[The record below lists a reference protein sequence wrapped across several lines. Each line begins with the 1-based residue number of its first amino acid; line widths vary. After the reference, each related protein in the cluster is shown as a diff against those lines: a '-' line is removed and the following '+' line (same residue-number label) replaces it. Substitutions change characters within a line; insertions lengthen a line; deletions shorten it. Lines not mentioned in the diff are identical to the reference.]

1 MPDLSRQAPDN
12 PDFARVL
19 EVKALPETG
28 DFAFDITPEP
38 AEAEALARLMG
49 ARSLRK
55 MRFQGRLSP
64 LSGSGWGLEGKLGAT
79 VVQTCVV
86 SLEPVT
92 TRVDTSVRRRFL
104 PNHALAAAAAAG
116 VVVSLDE
123 DDEVEPLGPRIDLGL
138 VATEALALALPD
150 YPRKADAELSSAS
163 GGDGAADDEPAPRP
177 FASLAALRDKLS
189 NSS

>member
-19 EVKALPETG
+19 ELRALPEAE
-28 DFAFDITPEP
+28 DFVFDIAPEA

-49 ARSLRK
+49 ARSVRK

-64 LSGSGWGLEGKLGAT
+64 LPGSGWGLEGKLGAT

-92 TRVDTSVRRRFL
+92 TRIDTQVRRRFL
-104 PNHALAAAAAAG
+104 PGRALAAEAAG

-150 YPRKADAELSSAS
+150 YPRKTDAGLSATL
-163 GGDGAADDEPAPRP
+163 DTDAAADEEPAPRP
-177 FASLAALRDKLS
+177 FAALAALRDKLG